1 MLGPALVF
9 CVLSVGGCGGHGQ
22 SSATRSS
29 STDQAM
35 AQLTRIVHERVDSKR
50 STGIVAGMV
59 FANGNTRI
67 VTYGDAGHGRR
78 LGAGS
83 VFEIGSISK
92 TFTATLL
99 AVMVERGEVH
109 LSDHVASLLPKR
121 VSMPSHRG
129 RQITLEDLATQTSG
143 LPRQP
148 TNQHPEDPANP
159 YADYTVAQLYEFLDH
174 YKLTRPPGARFEY
187 SNVGVGLL
195 GHALALSAGKP
206 YEDLLRERV
215 LLPLGMTSTAVTLT
229 ADMASRF
236 AAGHDASGS
245 VVKHWDVATLA
256 GAGGLRSSITDML
269 RYASANLGG
278 DGPLRRA
285 MAFARAPRRTVGPV
299 TRIGLNWFID
309 RNGRREIV
317 DHNGATA
324 GFRSF
329 IGLDEAHHTAIVL
342 LSNEGREA
350 VDDIGFHMLDE
361 TVPLA
366 QAPTPHKA
374 IALNSHVLDGYVG
387 VYDLPGYRLT
397 ITRSKSGL
405 LAHISDE
412 PTYPLSAE
420 SKTSFFATNIE
431 RQVTFQIDL
440 HDKATGVIVTDQD
453 GQTLTGGKIS

>member
-1 MLGPALVF
+1 
-9 CVLSVGGCGGHGQ
+9 
-22 SSATRSS
+22 
-29 STDQAM
+29 M

-50 STGIVAGMV
+50 STGIAAGLV
-59 FANGNTRI
+59 FADGTTRF
-67 VTYGDAGHGRR
+67 VAYGDAGHGKR
-78 LGAGS
+78 LVAGS

-99 AVMVERGEVH
+99 ADMVRRGEVH

-121 VSMPSHRG
+121 VSVPSHRG

-143 LPRQP
+143 LPPQP

-174 YKLTRPPGARFEY
+174 HKLTRAPGARFEY

-195 GHALALSAGKP
+195 GHALALRAGKP
-206 YEDLLRERV
+206 YEDLVRERI
-215 LLPLGMTSTAVTLT
+215 LLPLGMTGTVVRIT
-229 ADMASRF
+229 ADIAPRF

-245 VVKHWDVATLA
+245 VVEHWDLPTLA

-278 DGPLRRA
+278 AGPLRRA
-285 MAFARAPRRTVGPV
+285 MAFARVPRRVLGPGR
-299 TRIGLNWFID
+299 RIGLNWFID
-309 RNGRREIV
+309 RNGRRVIV
-317 DHNGATA
+317 NHNGVTA

-329 IGLDEAHHTAIVL
+329 IGLDEAHHTAVVL
-342 LSNEGREA
+342 LSNEGRED
-350 VDDIGFHMLDE
+350 VDDIGFHMLDA

-374 IALNSHVLDGYVG
+374 ITLTTHVIDGYVG

-397 ITRSKSGL
+397 VTRSTSGL

-431 RQVTFQIDL
+431 RQVTFQVDL
-440 HDKATGVIVTDQD
+440 HGKATGVVVTDQD